1 MQGPHACTIQ
11 SLCHILPKLPTLQNW
26 EAMPCFHLLSM
37 WPRGAELPRIAEDL
51 LHHTHHTSH
60 KKHGPHGTCS
70 AGMIQLPPDQ
80 CQRPQPQCSRS
91 TLGAPMACAVRSSHH
106 DPGLFGTVALH
117 VKVKFGRVSSI
128 HCTCSDCMSPGRGS
142 TSRLR
147 HTETWKHMKTYENPK
162 TNCHHCS
169 PGVCCKEWHKHNTKA
184 LIPIHRQDRC
194 QI

>member
-1 MQGPHACTIQ
+1 MCTYLGQATVID
-11 SLCHILPKLPTLQNW
+11 STVRAATVHGPTLFPHSAAAGHFCARTPCLHHPISVSHASFQNCQHFKTGK

-60 KKHGPHGTCS
+60 KKHGPHGTC
-70 AGMIQLPPDQ
+70 APGMIQLPPDQ
-80 CQRPQPQCSRS
+80 CQRPQPQCSQS

-142 TSRLR
+142 TGRLR
-147 HTETWKHMKTYENPK
+147 HTETWK
-162 TNCHHCS
+162 
-169 PGVCCKEWHKHNTKA
+169 
-184 LIPIHRQDRC
+184 Q
-194 QI
+194 